1 MGSFD
6 PCRNRMGDRNSTSAI
21 SDDCR
26 NPSSTLDTFGIRNT
40 RYCRIAKY
48 YCLGNYY
55 WPRPLYYFL
64 KLINMETKT
73 KQRVTIFINPA
84 LAKQA
89 RAQAVVDDTTLT
101 DLMER
106 ALIKYLPKV
115 TTIKKIDINKE

>member
-6 PCRNRMGDRNSTSAI
+6 PCCNRVGGRDSASAT

-40 RYCRIAKY
+40 RYYRIAKY

-55 WPRPLYYFL
+55 WPSPIDYFL

-73 KQRVTIFINPA
+73 KQRVTTFINPA
-84 LAKQA
+84 LAMHA
-89 RAQAVVDDTTLT
+89 RAQAVVDDITLT
-101 DLMER
+101 DLVER
-106 ALIKYLPKV
+106 ALIKYLPKE
-115 TTIKKIDINKE
+115 TIIKKVDIIKE